1 MRILGVVQ
9 SFDERRGDGQLRS
22 DDGTLFSFH
31 CTAIADGSRV
41 IAPGARVAAARHVG
55 HLGRDEAA
63 GVAPIP

>member
-1 MRILGVVQ
+1 MRILGVIE

-22 DDGTLFSFH
+22 DEGTLFYLH

-41 IAPGARVAAARHVG
+41 IAPGVRVAAERRVG

-63 GVAPIP
+63 GVTSIS